1 MAMLFMSLAWVL
13 PEAGKMSIPSTIPSQ
28 TWKLNTTARLGQ
40 NSGGLGSGW
49 RAVVGKCRGGV
60 KAECGDPLCK
70 EQRLLLLDLV
80 EDRWY
85 FPCMSMALIC
95 LVLGCICAHVYV
107 WVCVPA
113 CIHAYVYVCQR
124 VTSVIGPLV

>member
-1 MAMLFMSLAWVL
+1 MPEANEAQSSQWLCYLRRVWPGYFLKQARCPSLLQFLPKLGKLTLQPGLVRTVEAWVQDGGQG
-13 PEAGKMSIPSTIPSQ
+13 EA
-28 TWKLNTTARLGQ
+28 N
-40 NSGGLGSGW
+40 
-49 RAVVGKCRGGV
+49 V

-85 FPCMSMALIC
+85 FPCMLMALIC
-95 LVLGCICAHVYV
+95 LVLGCICVHVYV

-113 CIHAYVYVCQR
+113 CIRAYV
-124 VTSVIGPLV
+124 